1 MNYTISI
8 KYFVTILF
16 IALVSCGSDKNTNEL
31 HYRVVPT
38 TFTDHIVIEGQ
49 VNAINTS
56 MVVCPQ
62 NIYGTVV
69 YIVEDGTTV
78 EKGDTVCIIENR
90 ELENQ
95 YEEMLTKLENS
106 KARYEKG
113 LADLEMNYALLEA
126 QIESNDA
133 QTSIVNLD
141 SAQLQYLTEQQRR
154 IKELEI
160 EKAAIEKEKLQKK
173 RYYLEII
180 NESKL
185 RKLKIEI
192 EQDELRVK
200 EYKERLSQMVLTAP
214 RAGIARPA
222 KFRRHDDPV
231 KEGDD
236 VWRGHPLVEIPDVS
250 EVNVLVQATETQFK
264 RITIGDTVEY
274 TFDAMAGNRAWGNI
288 TKKAPV
294 GRSVN
299 QESNVKVFDITASVD
314 SFLTIPEVGISAN
327 CKITFN
333 YMADTIVVPQVAV
346 YTYDSIYVVY
356 VQDNRQ
362 YKRCEIKK
370 GYESP
375 KETVIVN
382 GLKYNDEVSL
392 VEPAESKVSE
402 TIYLDRIET
411 NNTN

>member
-1 MNYTISI
+1 LNSTFLIRNI
-8 KYFVTILF
+8 VA
-16 IALVSCGSDKNTNEL
+16 IAFLTLASCGSDNNTDEL

-38 TFTDHIVIEGQ
+38 SFSDHIIIEGQ

-62 NIYGTVV
+62 NIHGTVV
-69 YIVEDGTTV
+69 YIVEDGTAV
-78 EKGDTVCIIENR
+78 EKGDTVCMIENR
-90 ELENQ
+90 ELENNYDQ
-95 YEEMLTKLENS
+95 MLTRLENS

-126 QIESNDA
+126 QIESNEA
-133 QTSIVNLD
+133 QTSIANLD
-141 SAQLQYLTEQQRR
+141 SAQLKYLTEQQRR

-173 RYYLEII
+173 KYYLEII

-192 EQDELRVK
+192 EQDELRVE

-236 VWRGHPLVEIPDVS
+236 VWRGHPLVEIPDIS
-250 EVNVLVQATETQFK
+250 EVNVLVEATETQFK

-274 TFDAMAGNRAWGNI
+274 TFDAMAGNRAWGVVA
-288 TKKAPV
+288 KKAPI

-299 QESNVKVFDITASVD
+299 RDSNVKVFDITASVD

-333 YMADTIVVPQVAV
+333 YMADTMVVPQVAV
-346 YTYDSIYVVY
+346 YPYDSIYVAY
-356 VQDNRQ
+356 VKDNRQ

-382 GLKYNDEVSL
+382 GLKYNDMVSL
-392 VEPAESKVSE
+392 VEPAEGKVSE
-402 TIYLDRIET
+402 TIYLDSTET